1 MVIGWYCGNFILLKK
16 YRRKRHTC
24 DLSCSLYL
32 NVASAS
38 SKHLSYSL
46 SLSNS
51 SAIVSSFSCTIL
63 CRWALISPLSLA
75 IFSTYREGNNT
86 KILLFCYEK
95 QLDCQWKNPSFS
107 TSVVTKF
114 SYKACGNECTAQ
126 NKRHF
131 ANHDKLENC
140 NTICSTEKETYF
152 KPSTP
157 LFVLWAVLIMIIHNK
172 GHFHHK
178 SYWNR

>member
-1 MVIGWYCGNFILLKK
+1 MLLKK
-16 YRRKRHTC
+16 YRRKRPTW

-63 CRWALISPLSLA
+63 CRCALISPLSLA
-75 IFSTYREGNNT
+75 IFSTYREGNNIN
-86 KILLFCYEK
+86 ILLFCWEK
-95 QLDCQWKNPSFS
+95 QLDFQKQNLSMS

-114 SYKACGNECTAQ
+114 NYKTSENECRSQ
-126 NKRHF
+126 DNKNF
-131 ANHDKLENC
+131 ANNDKLEHSN
-140 NTICSTEKETYF
+140 TEKVTYF

-157 LFVLWAVLIMIIHNK
+157 LFILWAVLIMIIHNH
-172 GHFHHK
+172 GHFHYK
-178 SYWNR
+178 SYWNRGRGQL